1 MQSPKDASYLVGNA
15 APDFPAPS
23 RNASEPSLIRALS
36 QISDQVSGQSFE
48 RYTAI
53 TSAAAAA
60 SAGIVLPLIG
70 EAAVAAPETNDAHIP
85 TAQLAADRS
94 SASVSTAVALS
105 QGEGISPQIAA
116 ADQVAFS
123 KGVTTHAAAPLLA
136 RGSDGHWTL
145 AHQGANAYATQ
156 AVVSQIAQQTAQV
169 PLSSTDSRQLAY
181 IDRQLPEAQQTV
193 LAIQQRLDAFA
204 AKHGQGDVNAYKQ
217 VLSDRITEI
226 GQQKVR
232 LASDIAE
239 TQSAIGQLRVRLSA
253 VQVDVSLPERL
264 LSQDAGYQSTWAQ
277 LQQSEQ
283 RLLEEFSR
291 ADIDATVLNQIYA
304 VYRQQQQVLQRSA
317 HASLSNYLIAAEGPS
332 LLSQAPAA
340 LDVMQALVVATHQEK
355 VQLLR
360 QGTIVK
366 IEERLQTRQTLLAQN
381 ITAYEQ
387 IQQELAAAQA
397 VVAQLQSERSQI
409 TQGGGESGS
418 TGRNVASER
427 LTNFAAPESGQQPS
441 GAIATAQT
449 LEAKL
454 PEGTLAKTL
463 LGIVVAAG
471 GIAAIA
477 YKRNQRKKAAVPV
490 LPAFNALPQAN
501 YPAGLLPSS
510 SRKPVSNA
518 LALPAVSPVAAQ
530 AGSLAATMRPSIPAE
545 LLVATSRNAKQSTKQ
560 SADRGRLSQ
569 ELFKELVTV
578 AEQENAIHQKNGENL
593 PEQALSEKALSEKA
607 LPESPTEI
615 PSDDDLAFS
624 IEILARELDDYL
636 GKPSTESQ
644 FANEINFRDIEPV
657 RLSLKEIDTF
667 AEKAIHWVL
676 QDLTGGLTLE
686 AEVSE
691 VSEVDRLTE
700 ELYDI
705 RREFAMSGLPSLQ
718 LTQADMAGPRFAS
731 AKRADTQRVERI
743 PAELKSA

>member
-283 RLLEEFSR
+283 RLLEEFSK

-636 GKPSTESQ
+636 GQPSTESQ
-644 FANEINFRDIEPV
+644 FANEIYFRDIEPV

-731 AKRADTQRVERI
+731 AKRADTQRVERV

>member
-1 MQSPKDASYLVGNA
+1 MQSSKDASYPVGHDTASHSPNA
-15 APDFPAPS
+15 S
-23 RNASEPSLIRALS
+23 GNASEPSLIRALS
-36 QISDQVSGQSFE
+36 QVSEQVSGQSFD

-53 TSAAAAA
+53 TGAAAAA
-60 SAGIVLPLIG
+60 SAGMVFPLMG
-70 EAAVAAPETNDAHIP
+70 DAAVAAPATNDAHIP
-85 TAQLAADRS
+85 TAQLAANR
-94 SASVSTAVALS
+94 VSTTVALS

-136 RGSDGHWTL
+136 RGADGHWSL

-156 AVVSQIAQQTAQV
+156 AVVSQIAQQTAQASPQK
-169 PLSSTDSRQLAY
+169 PLNSSDSRQLAY

-193 LAIQQRLDAFA
+193 LDIQQRLDEFA
-204 AKHGQGDVNAYKQ
+204 ANHGQGDVSAYKQ
-217 VLSDRITEI
+217 VLGDRITEI

-239 TQSAIGQLRVRLSA
+239 TQSAIGQLRLRLSA
-253 VQVDVSLPERL
+253 VQVDIGLPERL
-264 LSQDAGYQSTWAQ
+264 LSQDASYQSAWTQ

-283 RLLEEFSR
+283 QLLEEFSK

-304 VYRQQQQVLQRSA
+304 VYRQRQQALQRSA
-317 HASLSNYLIAAEGPS
+317 YASLSNYLIAAEGPS

-366 IEERLQTRQTLLAQN
+366 IEERLQTRQTLLTQN

-397 VVAQLQSERSQI
+397 VVTQLQSERSQI
-409 TQGGGESGS
+409 TSGGVESSGV
-418 TGRNVASER
+418 GRDIASES
-427 LTNFAAPESGQQPS
+427 LTSFTAPESGRRPS
-441 GAIATAQT
+441 SAIATAQT
-449 LEAKL
+449 LEARL

-477 YKRNQRKKAAVPV
+477 YKRNQRKKAATPV

-501 YPAGLLPSS
+501 YPAGLLPTS
-510 SRKPVSNA
+510 SRKPISNA
-518 LALPAVSPVAAQ
+518 LALPEVSPTA
-530 AGSLAATMRPSIPAE
+530 SIRPAIPAE
-545 LLVATSRNAKQSTKQ
+545 LLIATPQN
-560 SADRGRLSQ
+560 ADRGGLSQ
-569 ELFKELVTV
+569 ELFRELVTV
-578 AEQENAIHQKNGENL
+578 AEQESATHQKNGN
-593 PEQALSEKALSEKA
+593 AISESGLSEKA
-607 LPESPTEI
+607 LPESSTE
-615 PSDDDLAFS
+615 DDLAFS
-624 IEILARELDDYL
+624 IEIMARELDDYL
-636 GKPSTESQ
+636 DKPSTESQ

-686 AEVSE
+686 ADVSG

-700 ELYDI
+700 ELHDI

-718 LTQADMAGPRFAS
+718 LTQADMAGPRFAG
-731 AKRADTQRVERI
+731 AKRAGTQRVERV

>member
-283 RLLEEFSR
+283 RLLEEFSK

-409 TQGGGESGS
+409 TSGGESGGA
-418 TGRNVASER
+418 GRNVASER

-477 YKRNQRKKAAVPV
+477 YKRNQRKKAAIPV

-636 GKPSTESQ
+636 GQPSTESQ
-644 FANEINFRDIEPV
+644 FANEIYFRDIEPV

-731 AKRADTQRVERI
+731 AKRADTQRVERV